1 LPFAAKRLAAQAGA
15 VLEACAHLPN
25 QALLSAP
32 AGVDSILPGKKLQNR
47 FQDCETAIP
56 DYGFAPRHDP
66 PRPNQKP
73 HSDMK
78 DLSKYRNIGIFAHV
92 DAGKTTTTERIL
104 KLTGKIHKI
113 GEVHDGASTMDFMEQ
128 EAERGITIQSAA
140 TTCFWKGY
148 QFNVIDT
155 PGHVDFTIEVY
166 RSLKVLD
173 GGVGV
178 FCGSGGV
185 EPQSETNWRY
195 ANDSKVSRVIYVN
208 KLDRTGAD
216 FYRVV
221 AQVKKILGALP
232 LVMVLPIGIEGDFSG
247 VVDLLT
253 MKAHVWDESGQ
264 PENFKIEEIP
274 ADMVEKAK
282 EYRAA
287 LIDIAVEQD
296 DAAMEK
302 YLEGVEPD
310 IETLKKC
317 IRKGTIDLV
326 FFPTYCGSSFKNKG
340 LQLVLDA
347 VVDYLPSPTDVRPLP
362 EVDAEGNETG
372 KFAIIDPKAP
382 FRGLAFKIMDDKFG
396 ALTFTRIYSGTIKK
410 GDTVLNSFTGKTER
424 ISRMVEMHADDR
436 KEIDSA
442 QAGDIVAI
450 VGLKNVQTGHTLCDE
465 KNPATLEPMVFPD
478 PVISI
483 AVAPKDKANAEKL
496 ANAIGKMIQ
505 EDPSFRVETDEE
517 TKEMILKGM
526 GELHLDIKIDI
537 LKRTHKVEVIVGA
550 PQVAYR
556 ETITK
561 EISDSYTHKK
571 QSGGSGQFA
580 KIDYR
585 IEPGEAG
592 TGFIF
597 ESKVV
602 GGNVPKEYIPAV
614 EKGFKGMVSKGP
626 LAGYPCLDFKVVLLD
641 GGSHAVDS
649 SALAFEIA
657 SKAAYRQTMPKAG
670 PQILEPIMKLDV
682 FAPEEKVGDVIGDLN
697 RRRGVIQGQDSTPG
711 GIRVKAEAPLSAM
724 FGYIGDLRTMTSG
737 RGQFSMEF
745 SHYAPCPKNVSD
757 DVIAKAKAKEEA
769 LRAAK

>member
-1 LPFAAKRLAAQAGA
+1 
-15 VLEACAHLPN
+15 
-25 QALLSAP
+25 
-32 AGVDSILPGKKLQNR
+32 
-47 FQDCETAIP
+47 
-56 DYGFAPRHDP
+56 
-66 PRPNQKP
+66 
-73 HSDMK
+73 MK
-78 DLSKYRNIGIFAHV
+78 DLTKYRNIGIFAHV

-232 LVMVLPIGIEGDFSG
+232 LVMVLPIGIEGDFCG

-253 MKAHVWDESGQ
+253 MKAHVWDETGL

-296 DAAMEK
+296 DAAMEQ
-302 YLEGVEPD
+302 YLEGIEPD

-362 EVDAEGNETG
+362 EVDAEGTPTG
-372 KFAIIDPKAP
+372 KFAVIDPKAP

-436 KEIDSA
+436 NEVDVA

-505 EDPSFRVETDEE
+505 EDPSFRVETDDE
-517 TKEMILKGM
+517 TNEMILKGM

-537 LKRTHKVEVIVGA
+537 LKRTHKVEVTVGA

-561 EISDSYTHKK
+561 MVNDSYTHKK

-580 KIDYR
+580 KIDYT

-592 TGFIF
+592 SGFIF
-597 ESKVV
+597 ESKVT
-602 GGNVPKEYIPAV
+602 GGSIPKEFIPAV
-614 EKGFKGMVSKGP
+614 EKGFKTCVDKGP
-626 LAGYPCLDFKVVLLD
+626 LAGYPCLDFKVTLNE
-641 GGSHAVDS
+641 GGFHAVDS
-649 SALAFEIA
+649 SNIAFEIA
-657 SKAAYRQTMPKAG
+657 AKAAYRQTMVKCA
-670 PQILEPIMKLDV
+670 PQILEPMMKLDV
-682 FAPEEKVGDVIGDLN
+682 FAPEEKIGDVIGDLN
-697 RRRGVIQGQDSTPG
+697 RRRGMIQGQEPTPG

-745 SHYAPCPKNVSD
+745 SHYAPCPRNVSD
-757 DVIAKAKAKEEA
+757 DVIAKAKAKDEA